1 MARFQG
7 FLGAFPRNQ
16 VTSPVNADAL
26 ANEIS
31 AAFEVE
37 VPSILAEW
45 WNEVGSGYF
54 ADREFFVFPDR
65 TAGVGRS
72 IVDWN
77 SASCWRKILPA
88 PKEGGPIFFAEN
100 CFGNQLGFRWHDGR
114 AIGYLL
120 DVDTFEAFTAAETL
134 AHLFDDVLINRYA
147 LTDPR
152 LLAGVRDLLG
162 TVPDDTHYAP
172 LVSPLVGGRLVPQNY
187 QLETANVHLRTSI
200 ATWEATR
207 G

>member
-1 MARFQG
+1 MRLAPPSRSRFHQSWRNG
-7 FLGAFPRNQ
+7 GTKLGAATLQIENSLCSPIARLGLAGPSLIGIPQ
-16 VTSPVNADAL
+16 V
-26 ANEIS
+26 
-31 AAFEVE
+31 
-37 VPSILAEW
+37 
-45 WNEVGSGYF
+45 VG
-54 ADREFFVFPDR
+54 
-65 TAGVGRS
+65 GRF
-72 IVDWN
+72 
-77 SASCWRKILPA
+77 CPG
-88 PKEGGPIFFAEN
+88 KEGGPIFFAEN